1 MKVGILADSH
11 DNLGALG
18 KAVSVFNDAEV
29 SLVCHAGDLI
39 SPFVSRQL
47 KNLSMDMIAVFGNND
62 GERFGLSQAF
72 PNQIHRAP
80 HLFTFNHKKILLMHE
95 PNQLDALNSSGQYDC
110 IIYGH
115 THEVDIQTGKT
126 LVINSGE
133 CGGWLNGRRTVAIW
147 DIESGEVDVIPI

>member
-11 DNLGALG
+11 DNLAALG

-47 KNLSMDMIAVFGNND
+47 KNLTMDFIAVYGNND
-62 GERFGLSQAF
+62 GERFGLSQVF
-72 PNQIHRAP
+72 PDQIHRAP
-80 HLFTFNHKKILLMHE
+80 HLLSSHHKKILLLHE
-95 PNQLDALNSSGQYDC
+95 PDQLDALKASGQYDC

-115 THEVDIQTGKT
+115 THEIDIQTGRT
-126 LVINSGE
+126 LVINPGE
-133 CGGWLNGRRTVAIW
+133 CGGWVNGKRTVAIW
-147 DIESGEVDVIPI
+147 DMESGKVVVIPV